1 VNGRQGLICTM
12 IAILFASAAGT
23 ASGQSNVGQA
33 SKAAAAS
40 GATRKHVDRQ
50 ASKPLTSG
58 ADSLTFVSP
67 SDDRQVNRQDGPS
80 PLLGAWDKAAWTGT
94 NIPAMPKIPKLD
106 LRAEG
111 IYSNPPV
118 GGAVCHGFFYM
129 GTSYRHGY
137 TNAGNLM
144 GSWIGREGQDG
155 EGLATDWFTPQ
166 DKLPFNFR
174 RQKVSQRFSGS
185 GGTSTDGGVRGNF
198 WIGSRISV
206 SSKIASPSNAAQEHV
221 KRQASKPLTS
231 DADSFT
237 FTPQSNDQHVNSFR
251 TAPKHFLLDQKAMWT
266 SPAHIRFPDATWLVP
281 LGGFTAG
288 LFATDTDVSRHLNN
302 APNTLNRYRKF
313 SNYGVGAMIGAAG
326 GAYVLGLATHNPH
339 ERETGFLS
347 GEAAVDSV
355 VAAEALKYAFQRE
368 RPFNDNANGKFWNSG
383 DSFPSVHAAAAW
395 SIASVVA
402 HEYPGVLPKVAAYGL
417 ATAVSAARVTGKEH
431 FPSDVLVGSAIGW
444 LVGQYVYRDHH
455 DPDLPGG
462 GWGLLGIR
470 PERPGHWQ
478 SKYMGSPYV
487 PLDSWVYPALLRLG
501 ALGFIKSDFE
511 GMRPWT
517 RMECARLVEEADENI
532 GDNPDAGKQAT
543 QLDSALQRE
552 FSREIELLGGGNNAS
567 AQIESVYTRV
577 TGISGQPLTDGYHF
591 GQTIVNDYG
600 RPYQEGANNV
610 TGVSGWGTDGPF
622 VGYFRGEYQHAASA
636 PALPLSA
643 RQAMASED
651 FLPAS
656 FTPAATPVPV
666 TDQFRLLDS
675 YVGMNFHD
683 WQITYGKQSLWWG
696 PDAGGPMMFSNN
708 ADPITMF
715 RVSRV
720 SPFKLPSILAL
731 FGPMRIELFLG
742 QLDGQQIDFGIPT
755 GFVGGLGQ
763 LLDPQPFIH
772 GEKISFKPTRNF
784 EFSFSRT
791 SLFAGEGVPFTAHT
805 VLKSL
810 FSTGNGLPGTAD
822 DPGDR
827 RSGIDFTYRVPGL
840 RNWLTLYGDGFTDD
854 QVSPLFG
861 AWDKS
866 AWTAG
871 IYLPRLPGIPK
882 LDFRAEGMY
891 SDPPVGGTVS
901 HGFFYFNGRYRSGYT
916 ADGNLMGSW
925 IGRQGQGGEGWAT
938 YWFTPEDKLQFNF
951 RHQKVSQQFVPF
963 GGTLTDGG
971 VRGDFWVGSHIS
983 VSAEVQ
989 YERWD
994 FPILSATR
1002 ETDVTTSIQFT
1013 YWPKFSHIQQDTL
1026 IHSRRDE
1033 MSKVAVK

>member
-1 VNGRQGLICTM
+1 M

-33 SKAAAAS
+33 SKAGAAS
-40 GATRKHVDRQ
+40 GATRKQ
-50 ASKPLTSG
+50 LKP
-58 ADSLTFVSP
+58 
-67 SDDRQVNRQDGPS
+67 
-80 PLLGAWDKAAWTGT
+80 
-94 NIPAMPKIPKLD
+94 
-106 LRAEG
+106 
-111 IYSNPPV
+111 
-118 GGAVCHGFFYM
+118 
-129 GTSYRHGY
+129 
-137 TNAGNLM
+137 
-144 GSWIGREGQDG
+144 
-155 EGLATDWFTPQ
+155 
-166 DKLPFNFR
+166 
-174 RQKVSQRFSGS
+174 
-185 GGTSTDGGVRGNF
+185 
-198 WIGSRISV
+198 
-206 SSKIASPSNAAQEHV
+206 
-221 KRQASKPLTS
+221 QASKPLTS

-251 TAPKHFLLDQKAMWT
+251 TAPKHFFLDQKAMWT

-302 APNTLNRYRKF
+302 APNTLNQYRNF

-368 RPFNDNANGKFWNSG
+368 RPVNDNANGKFWNNG

-417 ATAVSAARVTGKEH
+417 ATAVSAARITGKEH

-462 GWGLLGIR
+462 GWSLLGIR
-470 PERPGHWQ
+470 PERPGHGQ

-532 GDNPDAGKQAT
+532 GDNPDAGEQAT

-567 AQIESVYTRV
+567 AHIESVYTRV
-577 TGISGQPLTDGYHF
+577 TGVSGKPLTDGYHF
-591 GQTIVNDYG
+591 GQTIVNNDG
-600 RPYQEGANNV
+600 RPYEEGANDV
-610 TGVSGWGTDGPF
+610 TGLSGWGTDGPF
-622 VGYFRGEYQHAASA
+622 VGYFSGEYQHAASA
-636 PALPLSA
+636 PAP
-643 RQAMASED
+643 
-651 FLPAS
+651 
-656 FTPAATPVPV
+656 PAAVGPTIAAQDGLPVTPPNAPIAS
-666 TDQFRLLDS
+666 TDQFQLLDS
-675 YVGMNFHD
+675 YVGMNFHN
-683 WQITYGKQSLWWG
+683 WQITFGRQSQWWG
-696 PDAGGPMMFSNN
+696 PDASGPMDFSNN
-708 ADPITMF
+708 AAPIDMF
-715 RVSRV
+715 QINRV
-720 SPFKLPSILAL
+720 SPFRLPSVLGI
-731 FGPMRIELFLG
+731 FGPIRADFFLG
-742 QLDGQQIDFGIPT
+742 QVTGQHFIMIGNQVT
-755 GFVGGLGQ
+755 GNFSQQVS
-763 LLDPQPFIH
+763 PQPFVY
-772 GEKISFKPTRNF
+772 GEKISFKPTRDLEVGF
-784 EFSFSRT
+784 GLT
-791 SLFAGEGVPFTAHT
+791 TLTGGPGDPFTIKKLLEAAFPEGGGEAGT
-805 VLKSL
+805 PNYY
-810 FSTGNGLPGTAD
+810 GNGH
-822 DPGDR
+822 
-827 RSGIDFTYRVPGL
+827 SEMDFTYRVPGM
-840 RNWLTLYGDGFTDD
+840 RHWLTLYADGYTQDEA
-854 QVSPLFG
+854 SPLLG
-861 AWDKS
+861 AWDKA

-871 IYLPRLPGIPK
+871 IYIPAMPKIPK
-882 LDFRAEGMY
+882 LDLRAEGIY
-891 SDPPVGGTVS
+891 SDPPIGGTVS
-901 HGFFYFNGRYRSGYT
+901 HGFFYIGTSYRNGYT
-916 ADGNLMGSW
+916 NAGNLMGSW

-1013 YWPKFSHIQQDTL
+1013 YWPKLLHTQQDKL
-1026 IHSRRDE
+1026 IHSERDE
-1033 MSKVAVK
+1033 MSDVAVK